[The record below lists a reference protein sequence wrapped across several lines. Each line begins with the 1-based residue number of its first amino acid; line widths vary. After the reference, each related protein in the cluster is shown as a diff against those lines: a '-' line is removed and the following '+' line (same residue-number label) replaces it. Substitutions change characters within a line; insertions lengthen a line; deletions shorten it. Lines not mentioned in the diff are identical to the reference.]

1 MLDKERSEEDSTGNP
16 QHGTQA
22 KINSIKMLMVVKQ
35 EWAVVTLELI
45 LDMVDIMCHR
55 IKETSTRCI
64 NINIPIMISITVTMA
79 KVFKIAVVAEV
90 VDTQMQGVVAVAT
103 VRIFLKVIKV
113 RTKLTTNHSISK
125 YHHRSCG
132 EVHLLMD
139 RNKICQRNS
148 NRTRPLQGANKMLNQ
163 RRMPPG
169 LRLKGSSIKSLTL
182 AMQMK
187 TLRSLQI
194 CLPKRSK

>member
-16 QHGTQA
+16 LHGTQA

-90 VDTQMQGVVAVAT
+90 VDTQMQGAVAVVT
-103 VRIFLKVIKV
+103 VRVFLKVIQI
-113 RTKLTTNHSISK
+113 RAKLTTSHSISK
-125 YHHRSCG
+125 YHRRSRG
-132 EVHLLMD
+132 EVHLVMD
-139 RNKICQRNS
+139 LHKIRQCNS
-148 NRTRPLQGANKMLNQ
+148 NRTRPLQGVNRMLGQ
-163 RRMPPG
+163 RRIPPA
-169 LRLKGSSIKSLTL
+169 LQLKSSSIKSLIL
-182 AMQMK
+182 AMQRK
-187 TLRSLQI
+187 PLRSLQI
-194 CLPKRSK
+194 CLSRKD